1 VSTPGS
7 PRFVLAS
14 SSPTRLRV
22 LRDAGFDPE
31 VVVSGV
37 SEDVDGLETA
47 QAVVMLA
54 ERKATAV
61 AEGRSDSLVLGCDS
75 LLELEGASLGKPASP
90 AQARAMWRHLSGSEG
105 TLHTGHCLIDTRT
118 PQSWS
123 QLEST
128 LVRFGR
134 PRPEEIEAY
143 VATGEPLALAGAFSI
158 DGRAAPFID
167 RIEGVPSN
175 VLGVSLPAVR
185 RMLNEAGVQL
195 TDLWKPGSG

>member
-1 VSTPGS
+1 MSKPGS

-37 SEDVDGLETA
+37 SEEVDGLETA

-61 AEGRSDSLVLGCDS
+61 AEGCPDSLVLGCDS
-75 LLELEGASLGKPASP
+75 LLDLEGDALGKPASP
-90 AQARAMWRHLSGSEG
+90 EQAKAMWRRLSGSDG
-105 TLHTGHCLIDTRT
+105 ILHTGHCLIDTRT
-118 PQSWS
+118 RRSRS

-128 LVRFGR
+128 LIHFGR
-134 PRPEEIEAY
+134 PHPDEIDAY

-167 RIEGVPSN
+167 GIEGVPSN
-175 VLGVSLPAVR
+175 VLGVSLPVVR
-185 RMLNEAGVQL
+185 RMLHDAGVQV
-195 TDLWKPGSG
+195 TDLWKSGSD